1 MNTWL
6 LWWCIGSASLPCNSD
21 CGDFLHPE
29 IPLFYQGVC
38 RNPRRPIT
46 VAVKEERGSKGV
58 GTRSFGRVN
67 PCKWGGKH
75 DWLGHK
81 TVGVLSSTQWHV
93 KNVKRGSLNQST
105 TCGSGRRN
113 DRGYLE
119 NHGSFQLKCF
129 EVLRYDK
136 ASSLGCKWCSYMIYR
151 RTRVYWR
158 F

>member
-1 MNTWL
+1 MKTWL

-21 CGDFLHPE
+21 CGDFLHLE

-58 GTRSFGRVN
+58 AGTRSFGRVN

-81 TVGVLSSTQWHV
+81 TV
-93 KNVKRGSLNQST
+93 KRTFINAVA
-105 TCGSGRRN
+105 R
-113 DRGYLE
+113 
-119 NHGSFQLKCF
+119 K
-129 EVLRYDK
+129 K
-136 ASSLGCKWCSYMIYR
+136 M
-151 RTRVYWR
+151 
-158 F
+158 